1 MQGPGASEGFWGWK
15 GKKERRRHFPF
26 QHLSIQVACCNSRAF
41 SVCFTVF
48 FFFSKDT
55 WFLFHS
61 HTVARLLQKWEE
73 NRNLGHRVIV
83 KLASMKEEG
92 MDISTLDIFV
102 AGFTEFTQLL
112 TQSMYLRWYWSD
124 VLDMKLG
131 IWQQGEKRQLKAL
144 LCSPKKSQTPPP

>member
-1 MQGPGASEGFWGWK
+1 MRGSEA
-15 GKKERRRHFPF
+15 ERGRKRDGDIF
-26 QHLSIQVACCNSRAF
+26 LSSTSLFRWHVVILERF
-41 SVCFTVF
+41 LSVSPSF

-102 AGFTEFTQLL
+102 AGFTEL
-112 TQSMYLRWYWSD
+112 TQFDQRIYVGTEVMYL
-124 VLDMKLG
+124 
-131 IWQQGEKRQLKAL
+131 I
-144 LCSPKKSQTPPP
+144 